1 MKIRKFS
8 MLSVCLTAAL
18 VFGSL
23 GGANIKDAAAKTKK
37 DKNVKQVKVTNLSGK
52 KLSLTK
58 GASFALKVKVV
69 AKKKK
74 VSQKVTFKSS
84 NQKIASVSAS
94 GVIKAKKKGTTNVTV
109 TSKADSSKTFQIK
122 VTVTESVLVSK
133 IELNQ
138 TSLTLDLNDDD
149 YQLTAVVYPSK
160 ASKKTVKWSSSD
172 SDVASVSSTGLVTPE
187 DEGEAVITAAATDG
201 SGVIATC
208 TVKVSASAED
218 AEMDEDEGYDDAV
231 RNHDDQSTGESG
243 DKNTGSDDQST
254 GNSDDKNAGNT
265 DDRNTEDMDDSNSR
279 DTDDGEEDGNDTD
292 GELEG
297 TDDEEEVEGEEDGI
311 DDDGSS
317 DEIEDDD
324 GFDDDNLYEED

>member
-1 MKIRKFS
+1 MKTQKFP

-23 GGANIKDAAAKTKK
+23 GGANSKDAAAKAKQ

-52 KLSLTK
+52 KLTLAK
-58 GASFALKVKVV
+58 GKSFTLKVKVV

-84 NQKIASVSAS
+84 NQKIVSVSAS
-94 GVIKAKKKGTTNVTV
+94 GVIKAKKKGTANVTV

-138 TSLTLDLNDDD
+138 TSLSLDLSDED
-149 YQLTAVVYPSK
+149 YQLTATVYPSK

-172 SDVASVSSTGLVTPE
+172 SEVASVSSTGLVTPE

-208 TVKVSASAED
+208 TVKVSVSED
-218 AEMDEDEGYDDAV
+218 DADEEDDADYDDETGYDEDE
-231 RNHDDQSTGESG
+231 T
-243 DKNTGSDDQST
+243 
-254 GNSDDKNAGNT
+254 T
-265 DDRNTEDMDDSNSR
+265 DDRNTGDSHGDE
-279 DTDDGEEDGNDTD
+279 DTDDGDFDDADGGYD
-292 GELEG
+292 GADDADDGYDDADDADDEFDDADDEFDDADGDL
-297 TDDEEEVEGEEDGI
+297 DDEEDADEDS
-311 DDDGSS
+311 DSESDLS
-317 DEIEDDD
+317 DEE
-324 GFDDDNLYEED
+324 